1 MKSPRRQLPNSGLGD
16 ANRSPLPRTRKFP
29 KPELIR
35 RTMDEW
41 QPHYAHRLTQ
51 EDAREI
57 VDNAVG
63 FFRILREWKIA
74 EQKAQAGHSKHN

>member
-1 MKSPRRQLPNSGLGD
+1 MKAPRRQLRNSGLGD
-16 ANRSPLPRTRKFP
+16 ASCLPRPRTRKFP

-57 VDNAVG
+57 VNNAVG

-74 EQKAQAGHSKHN
+74 EQKAQAAHRKHN

>member
-1 MKSPRRQLPNSGLGD
+1 MKARRRQLLNSGLED
-16 ANRSPLPRTRKFP
+16 ANCSPRPRLRKFP
-29 KPELIR
+29 KPELLR
-35 RTMDEW
+35 RTIDEW
-41 QPHYAHRLTQ
+41 QPRYARRLTQ

-74 EQKAQAGHSKHN
+74 EQKAQAGHSKRN

>member
-1 MKSPRRQLPNSGLGD
+1 
-16 ANRSPLPRTRKFP
+16 
-29 KPELIR
+29 
-35 RTMDEW
+35 MDEW

-57 VDNAVG
+57 VNNAVG